1 MTDLIDGRYQ
11 VLAKIKEGG
20 MGTVY
25 KVRHVHLDEVRVVK
39 VMRADILDD
48 PDARARFVREAR
60 LAKSLHHENIAVL
73 HDFAEDRDGSFYMVL
88 EFVDGPSL
96 AEPLGPAEFL
106 PVRVAVEIGVQ
117 VLSALGHLHRKGIVH
132 RDVSPENILLTLD
145 ESGRPLVKLID
156 LGIAKETAGD
166 GLTLSGMFLGK
177 LKYASPEQLGA
188 LAKGEVIDGR
198 SDLYSL
204 GCVLYRLLTGQAP
217 FRADTPQAYAM
228 VHLMRDPRSFEET
241 DRSRRVPPVLRD
253 IIMKAVEKKRD
264 RRWSSTDDFAAA
276 LREARALLPED
287 PDGEA
292 AVVRSIVRFREDHA
306 RVDEREDAAE
316 MPATPRPSAP
326 SALAASVSAHP
337 TVSLVPAEP
346 GRPRGPRVRQ
356 VTAVPSVRKTPTRV
370 AIGLALGAALAL
382 TAATAAFLVVW
393 PRLQARL
400 TKAPSPPAAVLLLTS
415 SPWARVASVARES
428 DGAAIPIAS
437 MSTPIFLSLP
447 EGQYRVRLEGGPAG
461 SGESTVHVSL
471 AAGRETEVHVD
482 LPGFDLEKTVLT
494 YVP

>member
-1 MTDLIDGRYQ
+1 
-11 VLAKIKEGG
+11 

-25 KVRHVHLDEVRVVK
+25 KVRHVHLEETRVVK

-60 LAKSLHHENIAVL
+60 LVKSLHHENIAVL

-96 AEPLGPAEFL
+96 AEPLGPGSSL
-106 PVRVAVEIGVQ
+106 PVGTAVEVAVQ

-145 ESGRPLVKLID
+145 EGGRPLVKLID
-156 LGIAKETAGD
+156 LGIAKETAGE

-204 GCVLYRLLTGQAP
+204 GCVLYRLLTGEAP

-241 DRSRRVPPVLRD
+241 DRTRRVPAVLRD
-253 IIMKAVEKKRD
+253 IVMKAVEKRRD
-264 RRWSSTDDFAAA
+264 RRWSSADDFAAA
-276 LREARALLPED
+276 LLEARALLPED

-306 RVDEREDAAE
+306 RVERLGDGAE
-316 MPATPRPSAP
+316 MPPAPGPSPSADGAE
-326 SALAASVSAHP
+326 SASAP
-337 TVSLVPAEP
+337 ATAVMTPAEP
-346 GRPRGPRVRQ
+346 GRARASRPRHI
-356 VTAVPSVRKTPTRV
+356 TAATSVRTPPTRL
-370 AIGLALGAALAL
+370 AIGLGLGAVVV
-382 TAATAAFLVVW
+382 ATAAVFAFVVW
-393 PRLQARL
+393 PRLQARF
-400 TKAPSPPAAVLLLTS
+400 TEAPSRPPAVLLLTS
-415 SPWARVASVARES
+415 SPWARVAAVVHES
-428 DGAAIPIAS
+428 DGAAVPIAAQ
-437 MSTPIFLSLP
+437 STPLVLSLP
-447 EGQYRVRLEGGPAG
+447 EGQYRVSLRGGPAG
-461 SGESTVHVSL
+461 SGESTVQVSL
-471 AAGRETEVHVD
+471 AAGRETAMHVD
-482 LPGFDLEKTVLT
+482 LPGFDLEKTVRT

>member
-20 MGTVY
+20 MGTVF

-39 VMRADILDD
+39 VMRADILNDE
-48 PDARARFVREAR
+48 DARARFVREAR

-253 IIMKAVEKKRD
+253 IVMKAVEKKRD
-264 RRWSSTDDFAAA
+264 RRWSSADDFAAA

-306 RVDEREDAAE
+306 RVDGREDAAE
-316 MPATPRPSAP
+316 MPATPRPPAP
-326 SALAASVSAHP
+326 PALPKGVSSHP
-337 TVSLVPAEP
+337 TVSLAPAEP
-346 GRPRGPRVRQ
+346 GRPRAPRVRQ
-356 VTAVPSVRKTPTRV
+356 VTSVPPVRKTPSR
-370 AIGLALGAALAL
+370 LALGLGAAAVL
-382 TAATAAFLVVW
+382 TAVVAAFVVVW

-415 SPWARVASVARES
+415 SPWARVASVVRES
-428 DGAAIPIAS
+428 DGTAMPIAAQ
-437 MSTPIFLSLP
+437 STPLFLSLP

-461 SGESTVHVSL
+461 SGESTVQVSL
-471 AAGRETEVHVD
+471 AAGRETDVHVD